1 MFLIRSDGNARIGA
15 GHLMRCLTIA
25 QELALLRGIE
35 EICFLCADEESAAL
49 VRDNGFPCHVL
60 GTDYRDMESELPQW
74 EGLWRK
80 LQSGNAASLAEMS
93 GSLGEASVPEKESAF
108 LEGISREVPAPK
120 EASAFSE
127 EASAL
132 TEGDFFPGRMAVRKY
147 GAVILVDSYYVTDS
161 YLAALGRM
169 AYVVLMDDMGTH
181 RYPADCVVNYNAPA
195 DYKAYRRLYQGSTVR
210 LLIGSRYVPLRR
222 QFTDEGAGGGAK
234 PEQPVRDVLITTG
247 GGDSENIAGKI
258 LDKIYSDAFSFHL
271 VTGRF
276 NPFFRE
282 LKELEGEHSNIHIH
296 HDVKDMAGLM
306 RRCQIALTAGGSTV
320 YELAALGVPFI
331 CFSYAENQ
339 EALVE
344 YVGSRQIAGSV
355 GAWHRDQP
363 KTLETIGRLF
373 KELAADPGLRRSYS
387 ESERAMTDGKGAG
400 RLAQEIADLARRPA

>member
-35 EICFLCADEESAAL
+35 EICFLCADQESAAL

-74 EGLWRK
+74 EKLRRK
-80 LQSGNAASLAEMS
+80 LQSGMAASMAELP
-93 GSLGEASVPEKESAF
+93 GSLGEASVPEKASAF

-127 EASAL
+127 EASVL
-132 TEGDFFPGRMAVRKY
+132 KEGDIFSDRIAVREY
-147 GAVILVDSYYVTDS
+147 GTVILVDSYYATDS

-169 AYVVLMDDMGTH
+169 AYVALMDDRGAH

-195 DYKAYRRLYQGSTVR
+195 DYKAYRRLYQGSPVR

-222 QFTDEGAGGGAK
+222 QFTDGGADGGAK

-282 LKELEGEHSNIHIH
+282 LKELEREHGNIHIH

-344 YVGSRQIAGSV
+344 YVGGRQIAGSA

-387 ESERAMTDGKGAG
+387 ESGRAMTDGKGAG
-400 RLAQEIADLARRPA
+400 RLAREIADLARKPA